1 MRKMLGAILVLFS
14 AAPAFAAEKDIVD
27 TAVAA
32 NSRRSSPPSR
42 PPTSWTP

>member
-32 NSRRSSPPSR
+32 KATGGWKSPPN
-42 PPTSWTP
+42 